1 MALSLGIR
9 RSTLRRGE
17 GLGKLAQIL
26 GIHAEILQLSSF
38 VRDVRGMRLGNLVV
52 PHTGWAPSKRICIG
66 CLEEDAECQ
75 ADDPALWKYRR
86 TWWDLR
92 AVGNCER
99 HRCALVDHCPECAVQ
114 IAWRDRSPRFCA
126 GCGRDHLRA
135 ASDTRADAAW
145 EAYLVGRIGFGNR
158 SSSIVLD
165 ALSVTDAVSCV
176 LAIGETLAPG
186 PRELRR
192 LRSAH
197 TYAEVGFELLQGGGA
212 ALRSALGRIE
222 PQSPYL
228 NMAGLRRLLNPLL
241 EWLETHGTDA
251 TRPIGEAIKS
261 HVRSSWIVPP
271 DTKILDDIVSSASP
285 DERIE
290 LGRCLGLNLTILDRL
305 LRHAGIA
312 GGGHG
317 PTEVATLKAL
327 VASTVPLAKTV
338 RMFGLDTTTIR
349 ALEHRGVLQAV
360 AWTVGDPLGVRYD
373 RIELER
379 LVSNLRFDV
388 PEVKFVTEGHVR
400 FDEVAILLRS
410 GSGRGDR
417 AAVVMSILSNRL
429 RPCANLT
436 RGTGPTSF
444 LFDERAVERLALS
457 VRDTRGE
464 ASIEDI
470 SNEL

>member
-1 MALSLGIR
+1 
-9 RSTLRRGE
+9 
-17 GLGKLAQIL
+17 
-26 GIHAEILQLSSF
+26 
-38 VRDVRGMRLGNLVV
+38 
-52 PHTGWAPSKRICIG
+52 
-66 CLEEDAECQ
+66 
-75 ADDPALWKYRR
+75 
-86 TWWDLR
+86 
-92 AVGNCER
+92 
-99 HRCALVDHCPECAVQ
+99 
-114 IAWRDRSPRFCA
+114 
-126 GCGRDHLRA
+126 
-135 ASDTRADAAW
+135 
-145 EAYLVGRIGFGNR
+145 
-158 SSSIVLD
+158 
-165 ALSVTDAVSCV
+165 
-176 LAIGETLAPG
+176 
-186 PRELRR
+186 
-192 LRSAH
+192 
-197 TYAEVGFELLQGGGA
+197 
-212 ALRSALGRIE
+212 
-222 PQSPYL
+222 
-228 NMAGLRRLLNPLL
+228 
-241 EWLETHGTDA
+241 
-251 TRPIGEAIKS
+251 
-261 HVRSSWIVPP
+261 
-271 DTKILDDIVSSASP
+271 
-285 DERIE
+285 
-290 LGRCLGLNLTILDRL
+290 